1 VQVTASALDALTSYA
16 WPGNV
21 RELENVIER
30 AVALCSGDALE
41 ADDLPALDRKA
52 EAASAPIGCVPE
64 SLPTLERRHIIE
76 TLERVG
82 WNRRRAAALLQISTT
97 TLWRRLKSF
106 GIEGRHDAG
115 AFPRSASS

>member
-1 VQVTASALDALTSYA
+1 MKYS

-30 AVALCSGDALE
+30 AIALCPGDVLS
-41 ADDLPALDRKA
+41 ADSLPSFSR
-52 EAASAPIGCVPE
+52 AARTSEPERGGAPE

-97 TLWRRLKSF
+97 TLWRRLKAF
-106 GIEGRHDAG
+106 GIDGKSSRVAWLHD
-115 AFPRSASS
+115 SIN

>member
-1 VQVTASALDALTSYA
+1 
-16 WPGNV
+16 
-21 RELENVIER
+21 
-30 AVALCSGDALE
+30 
-41 ADDLPALDRKA
+41 
-52 EAASAPIGCVPE
+52 VPE

-106 GIEGRHDAG
+106 GIEGRSDSS
-115 AFPRSASS
+115 AFTQSSVS